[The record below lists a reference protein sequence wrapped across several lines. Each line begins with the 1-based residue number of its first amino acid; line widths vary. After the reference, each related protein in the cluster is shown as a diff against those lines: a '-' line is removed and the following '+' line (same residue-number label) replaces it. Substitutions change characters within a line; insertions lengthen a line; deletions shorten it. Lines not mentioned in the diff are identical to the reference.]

1 MSWVHP
7 EMAAILASSPPAPDF
22 QSMPMA
28 EARAAFERLA
38 IPRNLDAPAL
48 PEIRALTIPTKHGAM
63 KARLYRPSMAPNR
76 PCIVFVHGGGWTFG
90 SLDSH
95 RGTMARL
102 AVESG
107 ACVLGIAYRL
117 APEHPYPA
125 AIEDT
130 QSALDALEGGLAGD
144 AVDAQRL
151 ALAGDSAGAAISLLT
166 AATAPWRSKLRAMA
180 LFYGCYLPV
189 FESASHAAFGT
200 GFGLTTARMRW
211 YWQNWRGPATL
222 PDLATLPPAYLNAAS
237 LDPLRDESLDLA
249 RALADAGNDVRLDVY
264 AGVTHGFLQMSAQLE
279 PARDAH
285 VAAGRFLS
293 EKLE

>member
-7 EMAAILASSPPAPDF
+7 EMAAILASGPPAPDF
-22 QSMPMA
+22 QSMKLA

-38 IPRNLDAPAL
+38 IPRNADAPAL
-48 PEIRALTIPTKHGAM
+48 PEIRELAIPTQHGAM
-63 KARLYRPSMAPNR
+63 NARLFRPSLAPSR

-90 SLDSH
+90 SLESH

-107 ACVLGIAYRL
+107 ACVLGIEYRL

-130 QSALDALEGGLAGD
+130 QSALDALAGGLAGD
-144 AVDAQRL
+144 AVDPLRL

-189 FESASHAAFGT
+189 FDSASHATFGT

-211 YWQNWRGPATL
+211 YWENWGGPATL

-293 EKLE
+293 EKLK

>member
-7 EMAAILASSPPAPDF
+7 EMAAILAAGSPAPDY
-22 QSMPMA
+22 QSLPLA
-28 EARAAFERLA
+28 EARAIFERMNA
-38 IPRNLDAPAL
+38 PWNATAPAL
-48 PEIRALTIPTKHGAM
+48 PEIRELTIPTRRGPMA
-63 KARLYRPSMAPNR
+63 ARLLRPSLASKR
-76 PCIVFVHGGGWTFG
+76 PCVVFAHGGGWTFG

-102 AVESG
+102 AIESG

-130 QSALDALEGGLAGD
+130 HAALEALATGIAGD
-144 AVDAQRL
+144 AVDPARL
-151 ALAGDSAGAAISLLT
+151 ALAGDSAGAAISLL
-166 AATAPWRSKLRAMA
+166 AAAAAPWKSRLRAMA

-189 FESASHAAFGT
+189 FDTPSHAAFGT

-211 YWQNWRGPATL
+211 YWENWRGPARL
-222 PDLATLPPAYLNAAS
+222 PDLAGLPPAYLNAAS

-249 RALADAGNDVRLDVY
+249 RALADAGGDARLDMH
-264 AGVTHGFLQMSAQLE
+264 AGVTHGFMQMSAQLG

-285 VAAGRFLS
+285 AAAGRFLS
-293 EKLE
+293 EKLQ